1 MSSGTEIL
9 GAESLKCRNCKLELS
24 HLVLDLGFSPPS
36 NSFLSHDDLNRPEVH
51 FPLRV
56 YICSGCWLIQT
67 ADYVDESLMFPST
80 YVYFSSTSTSWL
92 EHAKEYVHMIT
103 KRASLTPSSFVV
115 EIASNDGYLLK
126 NFNELQIP
134 NLGIE
139 PTSSTADIAEK
150 RGVQTL
156 RQFFSDH
163 LAKQLVSN
171 GQAADLIVG
180 NNVYAHVPDINDFT
194 GGMATLLKKDGVI
207 TLEFPHA
214 INLIIKNQFDTVY
227 HEHFSYL
234 TLGVVQSIFEK
245 HGMRIF
251 DVEQID
257 THGGSLRIYG
267 CLEDAKWSLS
277 TRVDEIF
284 KLEEDLGMRTLG
296 TYSRMQSK
304 AVGTKNELL
313 YFLMEQKRLGHRVF
327 GYGAAAKGN
336 TLLNFAG
343 VGNDLIEFVVDGA
356 ESKQGK
362 FLPGSHIP
370 VKNPLDLVVQKNDNV
385 IIFPWNIA
393 TEVAPLIR
401 SRFGEDVRI
410 WTAIPTLV
418 EI

>member
-1 MSSGTEIL
+1 
-9 GAESLKCRNCKLELS
+9 
-24 HLVLDLGFSPPS
+24 
-36 NSFLSHDDLNRPEVH
+36 
-51 FPLRV
+51 
-56 YICSGCWLIQT
+56 
-67 ADYVDESLMFPST
+67 MFPST

-115 EIASNDGYLLK
+115 EIASNDGYLLQ

-139 PTSSTADIAEK
+139 PTSSTAYIAEK

-156 RQFFSDH
+156 RQFFSHH
-163 LAKQLVSN
+163 LAEQLVSN

-194 GGMATLLKKDGVI
+194 KGMATLLKKDGVI

-234 TLGVVQSIFEK
+234 TLGVVQNIFEK

-267 CLEDAKWSLS
+267 CLEDARWSLS
-277 TRVDEIF
+277 TRVGEIF
-284 KLEEDLGMRTLG
+284 QLEEDLGMRTLD
-296 TYSRMQSK
+296 TYSQMQSK

-393 TEVAPLIR
+393 TEVTPLIR